1 MNFSEKVY
9 EQRKALHLTQQE
21 LADAIGVSKRAVAAY
36 ENENVLPRAR
46 TMRKLANVLMVSY
59 DYLSNEEID
68 DPASGLGK
76 DKYLETVEQQYG
88 ARDAEEVD
96 RLLRANENLFAGG
109 DLDEEAKDAFYQAV
123 TKAYLLCKMQ
133 SRKKSHRPEEAVEED
148 RNDD

>member
-9 EQRKALHLTQQE
+9 EQRKARHLTQQE

-59 DYLSNEEID
+59 EYLSNEEID

-133 SRKKSHRPEEAVEED
+133 SRKKSRRPEGDLEEN
-148 RNDD
+148 RNDG